1 MKAKDTVTSEEQKLL
16 KEMCSGCDGCS
27 DFPLRIHNLCSN
39 PLEKYLHRSRQK
51 VFKEGIREVVEFIG
65 TEPFEHNYS
74 MYGYQV
80 DDCFACKW
88 QDQLKKWGI
97 E

>member
-1 MKAKDTVTSEEQKLL
+1 MEANDTVMTKDNLVL
-16 KEMCSGCDGCS
+16 VLAKRCDLGDAS
-27 DFPLRIHNLCSN
+27 DSWWDCVTTKDFLNICQAQAEIS
-39 PLEKYLHRSRQK
+39 
-51 VFKEGIREVVEFIG
+51 FKAGIKEVVEFIG

-74 MYGYQV
+74 MYGHQV